1 MENRR
6 RTMVAALIAFLAISV
21 PLCVARA
28 DGPAVVQFRA
38 ERFETNGVWL
48 AERNGAALTPAFN
61 PSHDWVLPVSDR
73 EFGVLFAS
81 SNGVSAP
88 LGFPRDSTNMVFH
101 VMVVAGRTSAAT
113 PRATLL
119 DGQVALRFQPCLF
132 PWEEPTLR
140 AESRDG
146 QECFVFDGRTFSTPG
161 TQFPAS
167 GTHLLEI
174 AFPTG
179 HPANELFVGG
189 SPASPEWNRAWPGFV
204 REIVFAM
211 RPLLEPETA
220 SLRSYFAL
228 RHGLSFVAPPP
239 GEAGQILNNLGIR
252 SDSVFSTLF
261 LVR

>member
-1 MENRR
+1 
-6 RTMVAALIAFLAISV
+6 MVAALIAFLAISV
-21 PLCVARA
+21 SPCCARA

-38 ERFETNGVWL
+38 ERFETNGVWH
-48 AERNGAALTPAFN
+48 AERNRATLSPTCN
-61 PSHDWVLPVSDR
+61 SSHDWVLPASDQ

-81 SNGVSAP
+81 SNGVAAP
-88 LGFPRDSTNMVFH
+88 LGFPHDSTNTVFH
-101 VMVVAGRTSAAT
+101 VMVVAGRTAAAT
-113 PRATLL
+113 PCATLI
-119 DGQVALRFQPCLF
+119 DGRISLRFQPCLF

-146 QECFVFDGRTFSTPG
+146 QECFVFDGRTFSTRG
-161 TQFPAS
+161 TPFPAS